1 MASTMAVQRASGS
14 TSDNNTHAMA
24 LEPSPMAGTT
34 VSIPTPTSASKR
46 VSEPEPQQSASS
58 SKISFARGDSASD
71 DDDES
76 AEEQSYLLLH
86 LIRVLALYLYVYL
99 AQNPFLV
106 DDLLLHSTTDLL
118 TTQASKL
125 ELELHAMLLAY
136 VENEIASNQFD
147 GLVQEKHVF
156 LAIKKLFRLEKVKA
170 ATQCQTL
177 VALLSTYLS
186 LLQSPIVHCE
196 PFSMLISTLE
206 YLAKQKKKQDV
217 SLPLLYP
224 IVNAIDSLSI
234 EQRECLDAL
243 TTFWKWL
250 AARDPSG
257 MVRLVCV
264 YVCGSVNHGTTIVS
278 SGPRTNQWL

>member
-1 MASTMAVQRASGS
+1 MASTMGVQHATRSSNNKHAALKPTPLAGS
-14 TSDNNTHAMA
+14 A
-24 LEPSPMAGTT
+24 
-34 VSIPTPTSASKR
+34 SIPTASASKH
-46 VSEPEPQQSASS
+46 VTEPEQQSTN
-58 SKISFARGDSASD
+58 SKISFARGVSSD
-71 DDDES
+71 
-76 AEEQSYLLLH
+76 AAVGHEEQQSYLLLH

-106 DDLLLHSTTDLL
+106 DDLLLQSGGATAELL
-118 TTQASKL
+118 TQASKL
-125 ELELHAMLLAY
+125 ELELHSMLLAY

-170 ATQCQTL
+170 ATQCQAL

-186 LLQSPIVHCE
+186 LLQSPIVRCE

-250 AARDPSG
+250 AARDPSE
-257 MVRLVCV
+257 MVRRACACERPL
-264 YVCGSVNHGTTIVS
+264 S
-278 SGPRTNQWL
+278 L